1 MPSIRLADLAQ
12 QLDAELHGDGD
23 IVITGV
29 ASMQTAKA
37 GHITFMVNPKYREHL
52 AACQAS
58 AVVMTQDDLPFAQ
71 SAALVVRNPYLTY
84 ARMAQIL
91 DTTPQP
97 AQDIAPSAVID
108 ATATLGKNV
117 SIGPNAV
124 IESDVVL
131 GDNVVIGAGCFV
143 GKKTKIGAG
152 SRL

>member
-1 MPSIRLADLAQ
+1 M
-12 QLDAELHGDGD
+12 
-23 IVITGV
+23 
-29 ASMQTAKA
+29 
-37 GHITFMVNPKYREHL
+37 
-52 AACQAS
+52 
-58 AVVMTQDDLPFAQ
+58 
-71 SAALVVRNPYLTY
+71 RNPYLTY

-91 DTTPQP
+91 DTTPRP

-143 GKKTKIGAG
+143 GKRRKLVLAPVCGPT
-152 SRL
+152 